1 MVDVNDLAVAEAF
14 YSELT
19 GIPVIPSV
27 FPGRF
32 AYLGQPDPWR
42 ADLIMHLVTTTKA
55 PEANRGH
62 IDIWVSSIDEAI
74 PRIEAIGGSTKKD
87 PTIYPWPGSFP
98 GEVPRIDWAVMRD
111 PFGNEFCLVTILS
124 PEQVRAVLDAAAEG
138 PGDDQR
144 WRAAIAGLTPAP
156 LTPKRSRWPW
166 GCAPPPQARSPA
178 SKNRRCAP

>member
-1 MVDVNDLAVAEAF
+1 MGIGRLKCPVVDVNDLAVAEAF

-27 FPGRF
+27 FPGRY

-42 ADLIMHLVTTTKA
+42 ADLIMHLVATLKG

-62 IDIWVSSIDEAI
+62 IDIWVRDIDEAI
-74 PRIEAIGGSTKKD
+74 PRIEAIGGSVKKP

-98 GEVPRIDWAVMRD
+98 GESPRLDWAVMRD

-124 PEQVRAVLDAAAEG
+124 AEQRQAVLDAAAQG
-138 PGDDQR
+138 AGDDQR
-144 WRAAIAGLTPAP
+144 WRAAINGMPPAEF
-156 LTPKRSRWPW
+156 
-166 GCAPPPQARSPA
+166 PPRE
-178 SKNRRCAP
+178 KEK

>member
-1 MVDVNDLAVAEAF
+1 MGIGKLKCPVVDVNDLAVAEAF

-27 FPGRF
+27 FPGRY

-42 ADLIMHLVTTTKA
+42 ADLIMHRVSTPKG

-62 IDIWVSSIDEAI
+62 VDIWVDSIDEAI
-74 PRIEAIGGSTKKD
+74 PRIERIGGSVKKE

-124 PEQVRAVLDAAAEG
+124 MEQVRAVLDAAAEG
-138 PGDDQR
+138 PGDDER
-144 WRAAIAGLTPAP
+144 WRSITGRLPAAVF
-156 LTPKRSRWPW
+156 
-166 GCAPPPQARSPA
+166 PPR
-178 SKNRRCAP
+178 